1 MICASSQRMKYRKRF
16 GQNFL
21 TDEVVINRILSAI
34 NLRESDKVIEIGPGG
49 GAITSGL
56 YEIAR
61 DGYRAIEIDRDLV
74 LALRVAYPKL
84 RLVNEDV
91 LKVDFEQLLPER
103 SFSRIVGN
111 LPYNITTPI
120 FFKLLSVK
128 DRSKIRDLHFMIQ
141 KEVAERLTASP
152 GTKNWGRLSIL
163 IQIYFQVKQLF
174 DVAPGSFKPEPKVW
188 SSFVKLVPKAT
199 DLDVKKME
207 VLDRVLRAAF
217 SGRRKTIRNSLKNFG
232 IDWSGF
238 EIESTRRADDLAI
251 NDYLSVVDF
260 LSETI

>member
-1 MICASSQRMKYRKRF
+1 M
-16 GQNFL
+16 
-21 TDEVVINRILSAI
+21 
-34 NLRESDKVIEIGPGG
+34 
-49 GAITSGL
+49 
-56 YEIAR
+56 
-61 DGYRAIEIDRDLV
+61 
-74 LALRVAYPKL
+74 
-84 RLVNEDV
+84 NEDV

-120 FFKLLSVK
+120 FFKLLSIK

-163 IQIYFQVKQLF
+163 IQIYFQVQQLF

-188 SSFVKLVPKAT
+188 SSFVKLVPIAS
-199 DLDVKKME
+199 DLDEKKME
-207 VLDRVLRAAF
+207 LLDQVLRVAF
-217 SGRRKTIRNSLKNFG
+217 SGRRKTIRNSLKKFG

-238 EIESTRRADDLAI
+238 EVESTRRADDLTI

-260 LSETI
+260 LSEKI